1 MQRHNLRGSCGTEG
15 LWGHRAAA
23 LLLLQPKQLSLVLW
37 WACSWDHHC
46 QLCPLL
52 RSSCLCFLAAHWEQ
66 MSQSLFPSVPVAL
79 A

>member
-1 MQRHNLRGSCGTEG
+1 MEPRGSGDIE
-15 LWGHRAAA
+15 
-23 LLLLQPKQLSLVLW
+23 LQPCSSSSPSSCLLS

-46 QLCPLL
+46 QLWVLL